1 MRNGMNKHFLVTV
14 SNDYEHLT
22 GVEFIC
28 SFFKQLS
35 EHQITLL
42 HISRLDA
49 TDMNKALMK
58 MWDKPEEGVTGPL
71 TVGARK
77 ALEKSRSLLSKSNMS
92 VDQMITKTFPE
103 RYGKINDILR
113 EGATGL
119 YDAIVLGKRASYTLQ
134 WVFERP
140 AEETAKAIIQ
150 DRTLNSPLW
159 ICPEPEQGRKHVL
172 IGVDG
177 SEGSLRAVD
186 HVGYILSRQDQHTV
200 TLLHVENGAG
210 LDTDLIFQKST
221 RILHGHRV
229 ADERIRLDTTWGLN
243 VASTITGYAEKSGF
257 AAIAVGLKGVAQ
269 GILKRMNLAGGTTA
283 GLIGRA
289 EKISLW
295 CCP

>member
-1 MRNGMNKHFLVTV
+1 MNKHFLVTV

-49 TDMNKALMK
+49 TDMNQALMK

-77 ALEKSRSLLSKSNMS
+77 ALEKSKRLLSKSKMS

-103 RYGKINDILR
+103 RYGKINDILK
-113 EGATGL
+113 EGASGF

-140 AEETAKAIIQ
+140 AEETAKAIVQ
-150 DRTLNSPLW
+150 DSSLNSPLW

-177 SEGSLRAVD
+177 SKGSLRAVD

-210 LDTDLIFQKST
+210 LDSEAIFKKSSK
-221 RILHGHRV
+221 ILNDHQIG
-229 ADERIRLDTTWGLN
+229 DERIRVDSTWGLN
-243 VASTITGYAEKSGF
+243 VASTITSYAEKSGF
-257 AAIAVGLKGVAQ
+257 AAIAVGLDGVDQ
-269 GILKRMNLAGGTTA
+269 GILKRMNLAGGTTT
-283 GLIGRA
+283 GLIERA